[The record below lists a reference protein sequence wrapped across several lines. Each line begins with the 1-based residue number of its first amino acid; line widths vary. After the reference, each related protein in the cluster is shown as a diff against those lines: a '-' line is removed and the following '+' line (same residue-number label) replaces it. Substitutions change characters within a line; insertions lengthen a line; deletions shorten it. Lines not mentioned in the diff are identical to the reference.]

1 MILLRSVVDKMI
13 TEVCGQKGAI
23 KALNE
28 GCLWDRTTKIKWTQ
42 GGKIIWN
49 KQMQLFQKEFSIR
62 TKKLQTSQVLNRKEV
77 KIMVIFIYKGI
88 RRLHC
93 ITKERKR
100 NKQKNQKKYEKCE
113 GHKMITKC
121 SLEFKFAIL

>member
-1 MILLRSVVDKMI
+1 MLLLRSVVDKMI

-62 TKKLQTSQVLNRKEV
+62 TKKLQTSQVLNRKEREKEWLFLFMREWEGYIASLKKEKEANKKNKRSMRSV
-77 KIMVIFIYKGI
+77 KV
-88 RRLHC
+88 
-93 ITKERKR
+93 TKWSQ
-100 NKQKNQKKYEKCE
+100 NVP
-113 GHKMITKC
+113 
-121 SLEFKFAIL
+121 